1 MISADPAGV
10 LPMCSDCNLSRWWPY
25 GPERRIMRQGAVC
38 RISVPFFHHFSCPLL
53 LRPAGSFRRAASGSA
68 SATGS
73 WLRATIIGPSCT
85 AVARTTCDNEFF
97 VEERTVA
104 NALADQNAYL
114 GELIRSRASRG
125 ELRRLYPGFD
135 WR

>member
-1 MISADPAGV
+1 MPTSAEARRVFSP
-10 LPMCSDCNLSRWWPY
+10 RR
-25 GPERRIMRQGAVC
+25 ERLRKRNRVVAARYYYWTELHRRREDDV
-38 RISVPFFHHFSCPLL
+38 RRLL
-53 LRPAGSFRRAASGSA
+53 
-68 SATGS
+68 
-73 WLRATIIGPSCT
+73 
-85 AVARTTCDNEFF
+85 CDNEFF

-114 GELIRSRASRG
+114 GELIRSRASRS

>member
-1 MISADPAGV
+1 LPDKPSILSSFFMPTSAEARRVFSP
-10 LPMCSDCNLSRWWPY
+10 RR
-25 GPERRIMRQGAVC
+25 ERLRKRNRVVAARYYYWTELHRRREDDV
-38 RISVPFFHHFSCPLL
+38 RRLL
-53 LRPAGSFRRAASGSA
+53 
-68 SATGS
+68 
-73 WLRATIIGPSCT
+73 
-85 AVARTTCDNEFF
+85 CDNEFF